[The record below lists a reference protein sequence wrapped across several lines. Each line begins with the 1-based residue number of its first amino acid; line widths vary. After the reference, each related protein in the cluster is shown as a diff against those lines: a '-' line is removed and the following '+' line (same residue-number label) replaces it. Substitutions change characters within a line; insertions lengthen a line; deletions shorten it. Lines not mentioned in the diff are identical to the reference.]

1 MNFKVRVKKNIGK
14 HSREHFGKLGTIL
27 EVKDGVLYD
36 INGDDWKSYCVG
48 FTSVEEINNEFN
60 LGFSYDTEFELVEE
74 DEEEIKFEDI
84 VDGLGYNLSLNNTDE
99 SSFLKTIE
107 NNEVLLFLKDYDC
120 INANNIHDFAEWIAK
135 VDKYVQAKKVELKN
149 KPKEMTLKDIER
161 ELGYKIKIVK

>member
-1 MNFKVRVKKNIGK
+1 MNFKVRVKENIGEN
-14 HSREHFGKLGTIL
+14 SRKYFGKPGTIL

-36 INGDDWKSYCVG
+36 IDGDDWKSDYDS
-48 FTSVEEINNEFN
+48 FTSVEEINNEFD

-74 DEEEIKFEDI
+74 DEKEIKFEDI
-84 VDGLGYNLSLNNTDE
+84 VDGLGYNLSLNDTDE

-120 INANNIHDFAEWIAK
+120 INANNIHDFTEWIVK
-135 VDKYVQAKKVELKN
+135 VDRYVHTKKVELEN

-161 ELGYKIKIVK
+161 ELGYKIKLIK

>member
-1 MNFKVRVKKNIGK
+1 MNFKVRVKENIGEN
-14 HSREHFGKLGTIL
+14 SRECFGKPGTIL

-36 INGDDWKSYCVG
+36 IDGDDWKSDYDS
-48 FTSVEEINNEFN
+48 FTSVEEINNEFD
-60 LGFSYDTEFELVEE
+60 LGLSYDTEFELVEE

-84 VDGLGYNLSLNNTDE
+84 VDGLGYNLSLNITDE

-120 INANNIHDFAEWIAK
+120 INANNIHDFAEWIVK
-135 VDKYVQAKKVELKN
+135 VDKYVHTKKVELEN

-161 ELGYKIKIVK
+161 ELGYKIRLIK

>member
-1 MNFKVRVKKNIGK
+1 MNFKVRVKENIGEN
-14 HSREHFGKLGTIL
+14 SRECFGKPGTIL
-27 EVKDGVLYD
+27 EVKDGALYD
-36 INGDDWKSYCVG
+36 IDGDGWKSDCG
-48 FTSVEEINNEFN
+48 RFISVEEINNEFD
-60 LGFSYDTEFELVEE
+60 LGLSYDTEFELVEE

-135 VDKYVQAKKVELKN
+135 VDKYVHTKKVELEN
-149 KPKEMTLKDIER
+149 KPKEMTLKDIEK
-161 ELGYKIKIVK
+161 ELGYKIRLIK

>member
-1 MNFKVRVKKNIGK
+1 MNFKVRVKENIGEN
-14 HSREHFGKLGTIL
+14 SREYFGKPGTIL

-36 INGDDWKSYCVG
+36 IDGDDWKSDYDS
-48 FTSVEEINNEFN
+48 FTSVEEINNEFD
-60 LGFSYDTEFELVEE
+60 LGLSYDTEFELVEE

-84 VDGLGYNLSLNNTDE
+84 VDGLGYNLSLNNIDE
-99 SSFLKTIE
+99 SSFLKNIE
-107 NNEVLLFLKDYDC
+107 NNEVLLFLKDYEC

-135 VDKYVQAKKVELKN
+135 VDKYVHTKKVELEN